1 MRIAYATLLPREIE
15 DADRFLRPPLTA
27 GYLAA
32 YADKHRHGRDKHDIV
47 DTIELD
53 DFNGD
58 PKRITLRMLKNDPQV
73 VALSVYVWNHYE
85 VADVCREIRAENP
98 GVKIVLGGPEIAFTP
113 SQALKN
119 FEADWACT
127 GEGELPFLDL
137 LNALERNPSYAA
149 SLPGMLHRRN
159 LNGVCPPAPLANPLD
174 HIPCPYSEGYL
185 RIDEDTVADLET
197 TRGCPYRCRFCLYGK
212 TLESLRFFALE
223 RVRAD
228 VAYAVD
234 QGATSIYLM
243 DPTFNYPRKRCRK
256 ICGILEDLNTNLDIE
271 FATEVRAEIIDGAL
285 ADAFVRAGIKSVEI
299 GLQSSSRETLKLM
312 QRGLGTNHFIKGCR
326 LLYER
331 GIRAEIGM
339 IVGLPGDNEE
349 SIRRTAEFVL
359 DRNLGELN
367 VYRLQVL
374 PGSEYHKLASS
385 LGLKYNSQPPYFI
398 HETSTLGDEQISSL
412 VEELQEAAE
421 EYNLVYDRVIKRTA
435 NNTKRKERSRRKR
448 ELAAYEAGKIK
459 THAASRVS

>member
-1 MRIAYATLLPREIE
+1 MRIAYTTLLPREIE
-15 DADRFLRPPLTA
+15 DAHRFLRPPLTA

-32 YADKHRHGRDKHDIV
+32 YADKHRRGRDEHDIV
-47 DTIELD
+47 DTIELED
-53 DFNGD
+53 LNADS
-58 PKRITLRMLKNDPQV
+58 KRITRRMLKNDPQI
-73 VALSVYVWNHYE
+73 VALSVYVWNHFE
-85 VADVCREIRAENP
+85 VADVCRQIRAVNP
-98 GVKIVLGGPEIAFTP
+98 SVKIVIGGPEIAFTP
-113 SQALKN
+113 AQGLKN

-137 LNALERNPSYAA
+137 LNTLERDPSYSA

-159 LNGVCPPAPLANPLD
+159 LNGICPPAPLANPLD
-174 HIPCPYSEGYL
+174 DIPCPYSEGYL
-185 RIDEDTVADLET
+185 RIDADTVADLET

-228 VAYAVD
+228 VTYAIEE
-234 QGATSIYLM
+234 GATSIYLM
-243 DPTFNYPRKRCRK
+243 DPTFNYPRNRCRK
-256 ICGILEDLNTNLDIE
+256 ICGILEELNTNLEIE
-271 FATEVRAEIIDGAL
+271 FATEVRAEIIDEDL
-285 ADAFVRAGIKSVEI
+285 ADAFLRAGIKSVEI

-339 IVGLPGDNEE
+339 IVGLPGDDEE
-349 SIRRTAEFVL
+349 SIRRTAGFVL

-385 LGLKYNSQPPYFI
+385 LGLKYDSRPPYFI
-398 HETSTLGDEQISSL
+398 HETPTLNDDQISSL
-412 VEELQEAAE
+412 VEELE
-421 EYNLVYDRVIKRTA
+421 ESADESNRVYEKVIKGIA
-435 NNTKRKERSRRKR
+435 SKTKRKEKSRRKR
-448 ELAAYEAGKIK
+448 ELAAFAAGKPK
-459 THAASRVS
+459 LMQQPRVS